1 MSLTILMVDDDKLL
15 VKKLEETVNWK
26 HLATKI
32 KLRSAHLDNKRYQRH
47 IKSNHSKAAAV
58 ETVANEW
65 VK

>member
-1 MSLTILMVDDDKLL
+1 VETGEGIKIPHLFSVLQ
-15 VKKLEETVNWK
+15 TVNGLQ
-26 HLATKI
+26 LATKI